1 MTTTAQEAREAL
13 GQRLREIR
21 RDAGVTA
28 RELAARAGWHES
40 KVSRIEH
47 GKSTPSPQD
56 LRTYCVQC
64 GVNGQLPDLLATL
77 HHIDVAY
84 MEWKRL
90 LGTGVKRGQQL
101 TQKIEAASRQIRNYE
116 PQIVPGL
123 LQTAEYAEAKL
134 RRVIEFYHLPNDLEV
149 GVGKRMERQQILYK
163 RGYRFHFVVSEKSL
177 YTTVGDD
184 RVMLGQLDRLLSIL
198 GMPQITLGIIPLT
211 AEAVVVVES
220 FVMFDDRLVNVEGH
234 SAQLTITQPRE
245 IQLYGRAFD
254 ILAGQAAGGDAARV
268 LIARAIRMRSRT

>member
-1 MTTTAQEAREAL
+1 M
-13 GQRLREIR
+13 
-21 RDAGVTA
+21 
-28 RELAARAGWHES
+28 
-40 KVSRIEH
+40 SRIEH
-47 GKSTPSPQD
+47 GKSKPSPQD
-56 LRTYCVQC
+56 LKAYCLHC
-64 GVNGQLPDLLATL
+64 DANSQLPDLLATL

-101 TQKIEAASRQIRNYE
+101 TQRIEAASTQVRNYE

-134 RRVIEFYHLPNDLEV
+134 RRVIEFYHLPDDLDV
-149 GVGKRMERQQILYK
+149 GVSKRMERQQILYR
-163 RGYRFHFVVSEKSL
+163 RGHQFHFVISEKSL

-198 GMPQITLGIIPLT
+198 GMPQVTLGIIPLT
-211 AEAVVVVES
+211 AEAIVVVES

-234 SAQLTITQPRE
+234 SAQLSITQPRE

-254 ILAGQAAGGDAARV
+254 ILAGQSAGGDAARA
-268 LIARAIRMRSRT
+268 LISQAIRARAV